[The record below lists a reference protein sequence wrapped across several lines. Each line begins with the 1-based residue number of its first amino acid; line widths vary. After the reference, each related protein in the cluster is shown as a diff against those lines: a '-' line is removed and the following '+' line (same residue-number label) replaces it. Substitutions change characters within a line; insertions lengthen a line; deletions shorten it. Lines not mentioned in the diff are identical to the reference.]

1 MKTLQFGI
9 KYWLFSCG
17 AGIALAL
24 TLFLLTHSAAV
35 EPAANILLWPGA
47 AAATLTGFGR
57 HDWQGFL
64 LYVLGNLVFYCA
76 IFLALFRFLKIGA
89 KPSRES

>member
-1 MKTLQFGI
+1 MTTGQFGI

-17 AGIALAL
+17 AGIGVTLLLFQL
-24 TLFLLTHSAAV
+24 TESAAIGPV
-35 EPAANILLWPGA
+35 VNILLWPGA
-47 AAATLTGFGR
+47 AAATLSGFGG

-64 LYVLGNLVFYCA
+64 LYVMGNLVSYCA
-76 IFLALFRFLKIGA
+76 IFLALFRFLKLGT